1 MRPRSYGLGE
11 SAIVSVQG
19 QLLIAGPGLFDP
31 NFRRTVVLIAE
42 HNEEGAIGIVLN
54 RPSEVTVEEAAP
66 ALSPLVGADTRVF
79 VGGPVQ
85 PQAAVV
91 LADFEDPGH
100 AGLLAFGSIGFLIGH
115 VELESATGI
124 RRARAFAGYAG
135 WGEGQLEQELEE
147 DSWILEPARPEDV
160 FSEDPDRLWS
170 GILRRK
176 GPKYRLLSTMPFDP
190 AMN

>member
-1 MRPRSYGLGE
+1 M
-11 SAIVSVQG
+11 VSVQG
-19 QLLIAGPGLFDP
+19 QLLLAGASLFDP

-54 RPSEVTVEEAAP
+54 RPSEVTVGEAAP

-79 VGGPVQ
+79 LGGPVQ

-91 LADFEDPGH
+91 LAEFEDPGL

-115 VELESATGI
+115 VELESAKGI

-160 FSEDPDRLWS
+160 FADDPDGLWS

-176 GPKYRLLSTMPFDP
+176 GPKYRMLSTMPFDP